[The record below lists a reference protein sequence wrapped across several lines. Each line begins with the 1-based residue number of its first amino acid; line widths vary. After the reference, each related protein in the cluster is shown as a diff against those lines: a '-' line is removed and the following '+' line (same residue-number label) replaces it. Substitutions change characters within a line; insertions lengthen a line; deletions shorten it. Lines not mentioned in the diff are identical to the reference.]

1 MCFCFDLQT
10 AYSDSKRPIILTFLK
25 TKCIWVYRSAAVY
38 QNPLVKILDYF
49 YNCEHYCL
57 NLELQ
62 NGSSLDQLLLPN
74 LPAWVVN
81 PNFIYIFVVVVV
93 FVFSYLWNNLN
104 WIELLM
110 ETLWGGLGKK
120 EHYFMIFSV
129 ATWKPYPWQ
138 RDSCIEV

>member
-10 AYSDSKRPIILTFLK
+10 AYSDIKRPINLTSLK
-25 TKCIWVYRSAAVY
+25 TKCIWIYRSAVVY
-38 QNPLVKILDYF
+38 QNLLVKILDYF
-49 YNCEHYCL
+49 NNSEHYCL

-81 PNFIYIFVVVVV
+81 PNFIHGIF
-93 FVFSYLWNNLN
+93 FSYLWNNLN

-110 ETLWGGLGKK
+110 VTPWRGLGRK

-129 ATWKPYPWQ
+129 VTWKPYPCQ